1 VFGCKPFLSLQ
12 VQYIVSCPGESII
25 ALCMAETVVA
35 NWVHLYPT
43 GLEVDIIVMMNCI

>member
-25 ALCMAETVVA
+25 ALCMAETVV
-35 NWVHLYPT
+35 VHLYPT